1 MAAMASLVQDVWLGW
16 EPRLRARR
24 LAPWQEA
31 PVRLVFH
38 LDPGTTLDDPPVAD
52 FLETAA
58 ERLEVV
64 AVEPRG
70 EGGSSGRLGAEV
82 LEDARRLAHEAPRR
96 FGRLPLVVG
105 GYGVGGWV
113 ALALEGTQGVAGTL
127 ALAPSLGAGARSGPE
142 RGALHAA
149 LVAAL
154 ATPSPGAPALVVEG
168 RERPAEE
175 ASAVSEWLS
184 PRAQAARISIPGKD
198 TACFAPP
205 WPGVVVAWV
214 EAVGRGAGG

>member
-24 LAPWQEA
+24 LAPWEEA

-38 LDPGTTLDDPPVAD
+38 LDAGSTLDDPPVAE

-82 LEDARRLAHEAPRR
+82 LDDARRLAHEAPGR
-96 FGRLPLVVG
+96 FGPLPLVVG
-105 GYGVGGWV
+105 GYGLGGWV
-113 ALALEGTQGVAGTL
+113 ALALEGTKGVAGTL
-127 ALAPSLGAGARSGPE
+127 ALAPSLGAGARSPE
-142 RGALHAA
+142 RSALHAA

-154 ATPSPGAPALVVEG
+154 ATPSPGVPALVVEG
-168 RERPAEE
+168 RQRHAEQ
-175 ASAVSEWLS
+175 ASAVSEWLA
-184 PRAQAARISIPGKD
+184 PRARAARISIPGED
-198 TACFAPP
+198 AACLAPP

-214 EAVGRGAGG
+214 EAVGHAARG